1 MAGIG
6 RMVVDASEWVGQS
19 YAHGILSGWI
29 SLFEA
34 PVQWVFYQS
43 YQFRDALSSASD
55 NGCYQ
60 SARPS
65 ATDKSEPDFFR
76 QVSEPTIRSGAS
88 RTIPRSKGSLGG
100 DAFPLIHFVP
110 SVQVNPEATALT
122 LQALQSRAAG
132 QASNPSTSLI
142 TKALRIDRKQAS
154 AQRVYPVGGAL

>member
-1 MAGIG
+1 MFRFERRAFDIEIPQLRVHMAGIG

-100 DAFPLIHFVP
+100 DRSLGEEKLSEEVFSAPGP
-110 SVQVNPEATALT
+110 S
-122 LQALQSRAAG
+122 R
-132 QASNPSTSLI
+132 
-142 TKALRIDRKQAS
+142 
-154 AQRVYPVGGAL
+154 